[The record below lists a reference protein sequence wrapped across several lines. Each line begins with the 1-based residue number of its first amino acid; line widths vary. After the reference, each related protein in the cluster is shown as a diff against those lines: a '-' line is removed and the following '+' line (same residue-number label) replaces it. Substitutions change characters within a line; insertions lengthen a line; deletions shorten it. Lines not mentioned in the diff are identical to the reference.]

1 MSWIREQPG
10 GVTLTVR
17 VTPRSS
23 RNKVDGVV
31 GDALKV
37 RLNAPPVE
45 GKANEA
51 LVEFLSDTLG
61 IPRRAIQLEAGAQAR
76 IKRVRISGLDAAAVG
91 QRLAPGPTPATP
103 GLRNR

>member
-1 MSWIREQPG
+1 MSWIREQSG

-23 RNKVDGVV
+23 RNQVDGVV
-31 GDALKV
+31 GEALKV

-76 IKRVRISGLDAAAVG
+76 IKRVRISGLDASAVE
-91 QRLAPGPTPATP
+91 QRLVPRPTPTTP
-103 GLRNR
+103 ASRSR